1 MISLAGEI
9 HGVPKINMKLALSL
23 TTGFPMGCIP
33 GSYLEQVL

>member
-1 MISLAGEI
+1 MISPAGEI
-9 HGVPKINMKLALSL
+9 HGIPKINMKSGLVS